1 MLLKMRSS
9 DRYSSDE
16 LNLSS
21 LNWNMEKAVEEH
33 LLDNTDS
40 LSTSSSGSDFVV
52 IDRNSL
58 SDKELIGRLV
68 NAPMIIYD
76 MDWNAAIAS
85 LPDDDT
91 SESDDSC
98 EVISISEGISAV
110 SHANGKANID
120 GDEHFDSKVSFVL
133 GSSPIS
139 EVTDYVKQ
147 KNDKH

>member
-1 MLLKMRSS
+1 
-9 DRYSSDE
+9 
-16 LNLSS
+16 
-21 LNWNMEKAVEEH
+21 MEKAVEEH

>member
-1 MLLKMRSS
+1 
-9 DRYSSDE
+9 
-16 LNLSS
+16 
-21 LNWNMEKAVEEH
+21 MEKADEEH

-40 LSTSSSGSDFVV
+40 LSTSSSGSDFIV

-58 SDKELIGRLV
+58 SNKELIGRLV

-76 MDWNAAIAS
+76 TDWNAAIAS
-85 LPDDDT
+85 LPDDT

-98 EVISISEGISAV
+98 EVISISEGNSAM
-110 SHANGKANID
+110 SYANGKANVD
-120 GDEHFDSKVSFVL
+120 DNEYFDSKVNFVL

-147 KNDKH
+147 NDKH